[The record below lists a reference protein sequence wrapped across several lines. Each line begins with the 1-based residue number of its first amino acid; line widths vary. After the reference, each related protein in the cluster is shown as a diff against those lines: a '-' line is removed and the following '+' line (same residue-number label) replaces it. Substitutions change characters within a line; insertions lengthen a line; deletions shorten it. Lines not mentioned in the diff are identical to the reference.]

1 MVGQAP
7 LSAEQLLAQMNQA
20 SEIKKKNAMKIIGIG
35 SIICFI
41 GLVFSFIYQDLLGE
55 EFSNQSIIMDSIEQ
69 LLCCGG
75 PITVLVGVASLVAV
89 GLDGKQYVSI
99 QSIQDPPDGPYCPNL
114 TIQGGS
120 NPPSSVCCVDR
131 YAVVVSLHATLFPR
145 TSIEFD
151 LQL

>member
-1 MVGQAP
+1 MVAPTP

-41 GLVFSFIYQDLLGE
+41 GLVFSFIYQDLLGPD
-55 EFSNQSIIMDSIEQ
+55 FGDFNIIMESIEQ

-99 QSIQDPPDGPYCPNL
+99 QSIQDPPDGP
-114 TIQGGS
+114 
-120 NPPSSVCCVDR
+120 
-131 YAVVVSLHATLFPR
+131 H
-145 TSIEFD
+145 
-151 LQL
+151 

>member
-1 MVGQAP
+1 MVAPTP

-41 GLVFSFIYQDLLGE
+41 GLVFSFIYQDLLGPD
-55 EFSNQSIIMDSIEQ
+55 FGDFNIIMDSIEQ

-99 QSIQDPPDGPYCPNL
+99 QSIQDPPDGPY
-114 TIQGGS
+114 
-120 NPPSSVCCVDR
+120 
-131 YAVVVSLHATLFPR
+131 
-145 TSIEFD
+145 
-151 LQL
+151 

>member
-41 GLVFSFIYQDLLGE
+41 GLVFSFIYQDLLGD

-99 QSIQDPPDGPYCPNL
+99 QSIQDPPDGP
-114 TIQGGS
+114 
-120 NPPSSVCCVDR
+120 
-131 YAVVVSLHATLFPR
+131 H
-145 TSIEFD
+145 
-151 LQL
+151 

>member
-35 SIICFI
+35 SIICVV
-41 GLVFSFIYQDLLGE
+41 GLVSMFILENFMPFSFE
-55 EFSNQSIIMDSIEQ
+55 ESLNYEILVGFVETAF
-69 LLCCGG
+69 CCGG

-99 QSIQDPPDGPYCPNL
+99 QSIQDPPDGP
-114 TIQGGS
+114 
-120 NPPSSVCCVDR
+120 
-131 YAVVVSLHATLFPR
+131 H
-145 TSIEFD
+145 
-151 LQL
+151 